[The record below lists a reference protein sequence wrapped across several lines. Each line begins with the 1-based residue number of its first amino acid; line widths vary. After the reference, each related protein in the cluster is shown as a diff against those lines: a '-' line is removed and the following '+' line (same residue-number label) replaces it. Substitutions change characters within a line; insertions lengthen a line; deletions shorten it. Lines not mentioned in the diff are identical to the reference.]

1 MIQIQTLWQHKNLHN
16 VDNVV
21 YKCGKHVDWLS
32 CIWKIEYVMGG
43 QQVSGVMHIHVEG
56 QTFLE
61 KSKKI
66 YTPTQ
71 NGPKSNEN
79 SK

>member
-1 MIQIQTLWQHKNLHN
+1 
-16 VDNVV
+16 
-21 YKCGKHVDWLS
+21 
-32 CIWKIEYVMGG
+32 MGG
-43 QQVSGVMHIHVEG
+43 QQVSGVIHIHVEG

>member
-1 MIQIQTLWQHKNLHN
+1 
-16 VDNVV
+16 
-21 YKCGKHVDWLS
+21 
-32 CIWKIEYVMGG
+32 MGG

-66 YTPTQ
+66 TSFEAELKNKKPWIF
-71 NGPKSNEN
+71 SD
-79 SK
+79 